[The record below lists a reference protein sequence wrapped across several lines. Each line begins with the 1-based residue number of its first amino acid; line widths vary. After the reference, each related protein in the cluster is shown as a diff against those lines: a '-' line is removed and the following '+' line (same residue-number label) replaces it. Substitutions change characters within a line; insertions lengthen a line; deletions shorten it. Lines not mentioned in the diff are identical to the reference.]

1 MATCVIFGGA
11 GFIGTHL
18 TRRLLDSG
26 RFDHV
31 HLADIRPSL
40 LARSEGVTT
49 SLTDVRRPVPPDL
62 VDVAPDWIFN
72 FAAVHREPGHTPIE
86 YFETNLAG
94 ARTVIAYADAVD
106 CKNIFF
112 TSSISVYGATAGP
125 TDESAPICP
134 VSPYGGSKYPAEL
147 IHECWQAMAPVRR
160 LVIVRPGVIYGPGD
174 PGNILRM
181 IRAIRRGYF
190 AFPGSPSVFKSY
202 GYIEG
207 LLDSIEFMLTRPE
220 PQLCY
225 NYVEDP
231 TEPLGE
237 LVGHIKGHLNSR
249 APVAAVP
256 LGILVPMAAMVQT
269 VMGDRAPIHPERVR
283 KAARPTHIVP
293 QVLRDLG
300 FQFRFDFETS
310 LADWHSKAPEDFA

>member
-18 TRRLLDSG
+18 ALRLLATG
-26 RFDHV
+26 RCDRV
-31 HLADIRPSL
+31 HLADIRPSP
-40 LARSEGVTT
+40 LAGTEGITT
-49 SLTDVRRPVPPDL
+49 SLTDIRQAVPAGL
-62 VDVAPDWIFN
+62 VDTPPEWIFN

-94 ARTVIAYADAVD
+94 ARTVVAYAEAVD
-106 CKNIFF
+106 CRNIFF
-112 TSSISVYGATAGP
+112 TSSISVYGPTEGP
-125 TDESAPICP
+125 TDESAAICP

-147 IHECWQAMAPVRR
+147 IHERWQAMAPDRR
-160 LVIVRPGVIYGPGD
+160 LVVVRPGVIYGPGD

-202 GYIEG
+202 GYVEG
-207 LLDSIEFMLTRPE
+207 LLDSVEFMMARPE

-231 TEPLGE
+231 TEPLGD
-237 LVGHIKGHLNSR
+237 LVAHIKGHLKSR

-256 LGILVPMAAMVQT
+256 LGVLVPMAAMVQT

-283 KAARPTHIVP
+283 KAARATHIVP
-293 QVLRDLG
+293 QVLRDLD
-300 FQFRFDFETS
+300 FQFRFDFATS

>member
-18 TRRLLDSG
+18 AIRLLATG

-31 HLADIRPSL
+31 HLADVRPSP
-40 LARSEGVTT
+40 LAGTEGITT
-49 SLTDVRRPVPPDL
+49 SLTDVRQPIPSELIDTTPE
-62 VDVAPDWIFN
+62 WIFN
-72 FAAVHREPGHTPIE
+72 FAAVHREPGHAPIE

-94 ARTVIAYADAVD
+94 ARTVVAYAEAVD
-106 CKNIFF
+106 CRNIFF
-112 TSSISVYGATAGP
+112 TSSISVYGPTEGP
-125 TDESAPICP
+125 TAESAPICP

-147 IHECWQAMAPVRR
+147 IHGCWQAMAPERR

-190 AFPGSPSVFKSY
+190 AFPGSPNVFKSY
-202 GYIEG
+202 GYVEG
-207 LLDSIEFMLTRPE
+207 LLDSVEFMMARSE
-220 PQLCY
+220 PHLCY

-231 TEPLGE
+231 TEPLGN
-237 LVGHIKGHLNSR
+237 LVSHVKGHLKSH

-256 LGILVPMAAMVQT
+256 LGLLVPLATIVHT
-269 VMGDRAPIHPERVR
+269 VSGARAPIHPERVR

-293 QVLRDLG
+293 QVLRDLD
-300 FQFRFDFETS
+300 FQFRFDFTTS